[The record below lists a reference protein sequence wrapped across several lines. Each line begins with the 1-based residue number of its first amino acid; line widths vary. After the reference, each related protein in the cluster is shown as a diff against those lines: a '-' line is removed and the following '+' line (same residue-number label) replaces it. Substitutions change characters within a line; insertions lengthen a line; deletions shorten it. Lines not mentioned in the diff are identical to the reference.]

1 MAEVKKEVSI
11 IGAGIASLSAA
22 PVLAR
27 HGFNVTIFE
36 KNDKAGG
43 RINTFSHE
51 GFHFDMGPS
60 WYWMP
65 EIFEKFYQRFGYKTS
80 DFYQLERLDPSYRV
94 IFNENEVIDIPSSF
108 EKLSSLFESIES
120 GSAKRLRK
128 FIDHAK
134 YKYEVGINEFV
145 WKPSLSLFEFID
157 FRIFKSLF
165 KLQMFSSV
173 AKEVE
178 NIVKDP
184 RLRQILKFPV
194 LFLGATPEDTPA
206 LYSLMNYA
214 DLKLGTWYPK
224 GGMYQIANAFYKI
237 ALDQGVKF
245 NFNEPVEGFKY
256 NNQHIAEITT
266 NKGSYTSDIVLAGSD
281 YHYVDQSLLE
291 PKYRSYD
298 PKYWDSRKM
307 APSSL
312 LVFLAISRKLDGLEH
327 HNLYFD
333 ADFDKHAF
341 QIYKEPDWPDDPLF
355 YVCCPSRSDKTVAP
369 AGMEN
374 LFLLMP
380 IAPDLSGD
388 EQVVDNYIHTMIT
401 RIEKQLGY
409 SFKKEIAFQK
419 KFSVEDF
426 KAVYNSFKGNAY
438 GLANTLSQTALL
450 KPSLKSKKIDN
461 LFYAGQLTTPGPGL
475 PPSIISGQVA
485 AAQIIKK
492 YEI

>member
-1 MAEVKKEVSI
+1 MKKEISI

-22 PVLAR
+22 AVLASQ
-27 HGFNVTIFE
+27 GFSVTIFE

-43 RINTFSHE
+43 RINSFTHQ

-65 EIFEKFYQRFGYKTS
+65 EIFEKFYQRFGFKTS
-80 DFYQLERLDPSYRV
+80 DFYQLRRLDPSYKV
-94 IFNENEVIDIPSSF
+94 IFKNDQVIDVPSSF
-108 EKLSSLFESIES
+108 DELTSLFERIES
-120 GSAKRLRK
+120 GSANRLRK
-128 FIDHAK
+128 FMSDAK

-145 WKPSLSLFEFID
+145 WKPGLSLFEFLD
-157 FRIFKSLF
+157 FRIFKSVF

-178 NIVKDP
+178 KIVRDS

-224 GGMYQIANAFYKI
+224 GGMSQIAKAFYQI
-237 ALDQGVKF
+237 ALDQGVRF
-245 NFNEPVEGFKY
+245 NFNEPVIGFQYKK
-256 NNQHIAEITT
+256 NLITT
-266 NKGSYTSDIVLAGSD
+266 IQTSISSYPADIILVGAD
-281 YHYVDQSLLE
+281 YHHVDQSLLQ
-291 PKYRSYD
+291 PKYRSYNS
-298 PKYWDSRKM
+298 KYWNTRKM

-312 LVFLAISRKLDGLEH
+312 LVFLGVSRKLDGLEH
-327 HNLYFD
+327 HNLFFD
-333 ADFDKHAF
+333 ADFDQHAH
-341 QIYKEPDWPDDPLF
+341 QIYKDPDWPEDPLF
-355 YVCCPSRSDKTVAP
+355 YVCCPSRSDDSVAP
-369 AGMEN
+369 NGMEN

-380 IAPDLSGD
+380 IAPDLID
-388 EQVVDNYIHTMIT
+388 EPAVIDNYIDLMIS
-401 RIEKQLGY
+401 RIEKLLGY
-409 SFKKEIAFQK
+409 NFKSEINFKK

-426 KAVYNSFKGNAY
+426 KSVYNSFKGNAY
-438 GLANTLSQTALL
+438 GLANTLSQTAVL

-485 AAQIIKK
+485 AAQITKK
-492 YEI
+492 YKV

>member
-1 MAEVKKEVSI
+1 VKKEISI

-22 PVLAR
+22 AVLASQ
-27 HGFNVTIFE
+27 GFSVTIFE

-43 RINTFSHE
+43 RINSFTHQ

-65 EIFEKFYQRFGYKTS
+65 EIFEKFYQRFGFKTS
-80 DFYQLERLDPSYRV
+80 DFYQLRRLDPSYKV
-94 IFNENEVIDIPSSF
+94 IFKNDQVIDVPSSF
-108 EKLSSLFESIES
+108 DELTSLFERIES
-120 GSAKRLRK
+120 GSANRLRK
-128 FIDHAK
+128 FMSDAK

-145 WKPSLSLFEFID
+145 WKPGLSLFEFLD
-157 FRIFKSLF
+157 FRIFKSVF

-178 NIVKDP
+178 KIVRDS

-224 GGMYQIANAFYKI
+224 GGMSQIAKAFYQI
-237 ALDQGVKF
+237 ALDQGVRF
-245 NFNEPVEGFKY
+245 NFNEPVIGFQYKK
-256 NNQHIAEITT
+256 NLITT
-266 NKGSYTSDIVLAGSD
+266 IQTSISSYPADIILVGAD
-281 YHYVDQSLLE
+281 YHHVDQSLLQ
-291 PKYRSYD
+291 PKYRSYNS
-298 PKYWDSRKM
+298 KYWNTRKM

-312 LVFLAISRKLDGLEH
+312 LVFLGVSRKLDGLEH
-327 HNLYFD
+327 HNLFFD
-333 ADFDKHAF
+333 ADFDQHAH
-341 QIYKEPDWPDDPLF
+341 QIYKDPDWPEDPLF
-355 YVCCPSRSDKTVAP
+355 YVCCPSRSDDSVAP
-369 AGMEN
+369 NGMEN

-380 IAPDLSGD
+380 IAPDLID
-388 EQVVDNYIHTMIT
+388 EPAVIDNYIDLMIS
-401 RIEKQLGY
+401 RIEKLLGY
-409 SFKKEIAFQK
+409 NFKSEINFKK

-426 KAVYNSFKGNAY
+426 KSVYNSFKGNAY
-438 GLANTLSQTALL
+438 GLANTLSQTAVL

-485 AAQIIKK
+485 AAQITKK
-492 YEI
+492 YKV